1 MSFAIRPAR
10 PEDAPRIL
18 ELVRE
23 LAEYERA
30 AHEVAA
36 RAEDFVRDGFG
47 ERPLFHVL
55 LAERGGRT
63 IGFALY
69 FFAYSTW
76 EGRGVLRLEDLFVE
90 PAERGGGVGLALM
103 RALAE
108 EAKHAHCTRFE
119 WQVLDWNAPAIA
131 FYEKLGAKILPEW
144 RVVRVT
150 GEALDRLGGA
160 PTHTAGT

>member
-1 MSFAIRPAR
+1 MSVSIRAAR
-10 PEDAPRIL
+10 PEDAPLIL

-30 AHEVAA
+30 AHEVVA

-55 LAERGGRT
+55 LAERGGRA
-63 IGFALY
+63 IGFAFY

-90 PAERGGGVGLALM
+90 PEERGGGVGLALM

-108 EAKHAHCTRFE
+108 EAKRAHCTRFE

-131 FYEKLGAKILPEW
+131 FYEKLGATILPEW

-150 GEALDRLGGA
+150 GEALDRLGAGPA
-160 PTHTAGT
+160 RTAGA

>member
-1 MSFAIRPAR
+1 MSVSIRAAR

-30 AHEVAA
+30 AHEVVA

-55 LAERGGRT
+55 LAERGGRA
-63 IGFALY
+63 IGFAFY

-90 PAERGGGVGLALM
+90 PEERGGGVGLALM

-108 EAKHAHCTRFE
+108 EAKRAHCTRFE

-131 FYEKLGAKILPEW
+131 FYEKLGATILPEW

-150 GEALDRLGGA
+150 GDALDRLGGGPA
-160 PTHTAGT
+160 RTAGA